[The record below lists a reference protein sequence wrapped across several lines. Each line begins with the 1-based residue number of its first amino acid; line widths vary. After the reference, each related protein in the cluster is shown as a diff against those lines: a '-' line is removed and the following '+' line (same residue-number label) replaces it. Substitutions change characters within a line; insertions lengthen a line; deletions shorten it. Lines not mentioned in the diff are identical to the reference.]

1 MAEQRGSSPDANAQA
16 AVAAAVAGWT
26 PRALS
31 GEAAAFARAVVA
43 CAEPKTPARARS
55 LLFAAARLAAF
66 GERIGLP
73 PRPELLL
80 RDAVIERLAVASERT
95 LSPAT
100 RRTLRTNLR
109 ALERAAGTQPGPRP
123 LALPRARAKR
133 PYRAPEVAG
142 YLRLARA
149 QPSAARRMQAQALVC
164 LGAGA
169 GIVAAELRQ
178 ISGADVVA
186 RAGGLVVSVSGPR
199 ARAVPVL
206 GRFRE
211 PLLEAA
217 GFAGCRYLVGGAE
230 PRRKNLTDELARALS
245 SDPALP
251 RLEPGRL
258 RSTWLSE
265 CARLIGLGAFM
276 RAAGIRCSQRLG
288 DLVAELPEV
297 DEAAAVALL
306 GGAGGGHGRA

>member
-66 GERIGLP
+66 ADQRGLELES
-73 PRPELLL
+73 ELLL
-80 RDAVIERLAVASERT
+80 RASVIERLIVESEAVLA
-95 LSPAT
+95 PAT
-100 RRTLRTNLR
+100 RRSLRTNLR
-109 ALERAAGTQPGPRP
+109 ALARVCGPQLGP
-123 LALPRARAKR
+123 ASLPLPRERAKR
-133 PYRAPEVAG
+133 PYAEAEIAG
-142 YLRLARA
+142 YLRLAQA
-149 QPSAARRMQAQALVC
+149 QPTPARRMRCQALVC

-169 GIVAAELRQ
+169 GIVSGELRALR
-178 ISGADVVA
+178 GTDVIE
-186 RAGGLVVSVSGPR
+186 RSGGLVACVGGAR
-199 ARAVPVL
+199 ARVVQVL

-288 DLVAELPEV
+288 DLVAELAQI
-297 DEAAAVALL
+297 DEQQAVVLL
-306 GGAGGGHGRA
+306 GGSGGGSGSA